1 MKAVTIPSYGGPE
14 VLELREVPDPVP
26 APGEVLVRVRATAL
40 NRADIMQRMGRYPA
54 PAGSSQLVPGLEY
67 AGEIVALGE
76 GVRDWRTGE
85 RVMGIVAAGGHAEL
99 VVAHASTLARIP
111 DALSWEQAAAVP
123 EAFITAHD
131 ALVTQGS
138 LAPGERVMVHA
149 VGSGVGLAVVQVA
162 RALGARVFGTAR
174 TPDKL
179 ERARE
184 LGMDDG
190 VVAGAELAAVTEAAR
205 AWSGGRGVDV
215 IVDLVGGA
223 YVPAGIAALASKGR
237 LVVVGLVAGREA
249 TVSLGD
255 ILSKRL
261 TIRGTALR
269 SRTTAEKAE
278 ATRLFVHDVLPQ
290 LASGAIRPVIDR
302 VLPLDRIRE
311 AHEAMQRDE
320 TFGKIVLTV

>member
-1 MKAVTIPSYGGPE
+1 MKAVTIPTYGGPE
-14 VLELREVPDPVP
+14 VLEIRDLPDPSP
-26 APGEVLVRVRATAL
+26 AAGEVLVRVRATAL
-40 NRADIMQRMGRYPA
+40 NRADIMQRLGRYPA
-54 PAGSSQLVPGLEY
+54 PQGSSQLVPGMEY
-67 AGEIVALGE
+67 AGEIAELGDGVE
-76 GVRDWRTGE
+76 GWTPGE
-85 RVMGIVAAGGHAEL
+85 RVFGIVAAGGHAEL
-99 VVAHASTLARIP
+99 VTAHASTLARVP
-111 DALSWEQAAAVP
+111 DSLSWEQAAAIP

-131 ALVTQGS
+131 ALVTQGT
-138 LAPGERVMVHA
+138 LAPGEHVMVHA

-174 TPDKL
+174 TAEKL

-184 LGMDDG
+184 YGMDAG
-190 VVAGAELAAVTEAAR
+190 IVAGPDLGAVTAAAR
-205 AWSGGRGVDV
+205 EWSGGGIDV
-215 IVDLVGGA
+215 IIDLVGGA
-223 YVPAGIAALASKGR
+223 SVPAGIAALRLRGR

-278 ATRLFVHDVLPQ
+278 ATRLFARDVLP
-290 LASGAIRPVIDR
+290 LIASGAVRPVIDR
-302 VLPLDRIRE
+302 VLPLERIRE

-320 TFGKIVLTV
+320 TVGKIVLRT

>member
-190 VVAGAELAAVTEAAR
+190 VVAGAELAAVTKAAR
-205 AWSGGRGVDV
+205 AWSDGRGVDV

-269 SRTTAEKAE
+269 SRSTAEKAE
-278 ATRLFVHDVLPQ
+278 ATRLFVRDVLPQ

>member
-14 VLELREVPDPVP
+14 VLHLQDIPDPIP